1 MSGLMELTDKTF
13 DGQIAGGVTIVD
25 FWAPWC
31 GPCRMQT
38 PILETLAPKVQGRA
52 VIAKVNVDDFPDLA
66 ARFSVRGIPTL
77 ILFKAGKPVQQ
88 MVGVQREDALLRAV
102 ESAAG

>member
-1 MSGLMELTDKTF
+1 MELTDKTF
-13 DGQIAGGVTIVD
+13 DGQVAGGVTIVD

-38 PILETLAPKVQGRA
+38 PILEALAPKVQGRA

-77 ILFKAGKPVQQ
+77 ILFKAGQPVQQ